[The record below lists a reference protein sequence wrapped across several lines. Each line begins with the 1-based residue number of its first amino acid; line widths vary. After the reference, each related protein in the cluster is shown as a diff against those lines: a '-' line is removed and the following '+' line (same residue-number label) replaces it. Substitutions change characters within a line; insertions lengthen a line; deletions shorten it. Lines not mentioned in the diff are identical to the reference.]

1 MADQNTKIMPA
12 VRSQID
18 FIEQLAQCY
27 TVAAE
32 IFPHQME
39 FYTSTSMAKQTCA
52 NLLAN
57 VQKDF
62 EENQSYYRL
71 QRDSSGLFIS
81 LCQKNRQNLSL
92 LESHKL
98 KDSEFIQ
105 YSRSL
110 EIILGDNVAGP
121 IIVGTTPTFLKIDK
135 ILHKIQQDQIRL
147 FNGLIQWHQNVH
159 RD

>member
-1 MADQNTKIMPA
+1 
-12 VRSQID
+12 
-18 FIEQLAQCY
+18 
-27 TVAAE
+27 
-32 IFPHQME
+32 
-39 FYTSTSMAKQTCA
+39 
-52 NLLAN
+52 